1 MRVMNKR
8 YVDTYLLRTQRVL
21 ATKAASVCSLV
32 DGRAGTLNPYI
43 GCLIARS
50 VAGNSS

>member
-32 DGRAGTLNPYI
+32 GRAGTLNPYI

-50 VAGNSS
+50 VSGNSS